1 MEEKVED
8 FEICRK
14 ICNLLQKWKFNKVQQ
29 LLHCYGNREKQTCLL
44 KTPFFHHKHGSL
56 QNLTNLSMLIWDDG
70 IDNLLD
76 TIRKL
81 KYWGFDDLAESI
93 VQEKVVRGYSDEAI
107 ISKLKQNGNPHD
119 IMKQF
124 TIKIDLSLI
133 TPQGNS
139 EIMTLVSN
147 YKTFRML
154 VEDKKWKKVSSFVKE
169 NPTLLLTPYFWSVID
184 DKSAPMDLVFRHNA
198 PIEIIRLLTDIG
210 GRRVVDGAYN
220 EMHKTYPLHRACFMK
235 QSLDVI
241 RHIVD
246 VAGKEILYSVDAT
259 GDPFG
264 TPLQIALYFNAPHEV
279 IKYLVDMGGCKVLN
293 MRSKSSETPL
303 MTACKKNLPTEII
316 QCMLAIEGEDIIQT
330 IDCNWET
337 PLHHACKASNLEVV
351 KCLVDKGGVDSVL
364 ATTKKFQTP
373 LHNALMKEKFDI
385 AEYLCDISVSS
396 VFHVGRNRCGSF
408 LCHYL
413 TGGYNNSDGVISF
426 ILDRCPVED
435 IVYHIFGTFVFHS
448 MDEEEIVLTDRVIDS
463 IARRKGKGNAWEQVL
478 PFLYLSNMRNAPILH
493 SVIKLLHKEPIM
505 VDIAEPLEAT
515 YFDILYGVSIM
526 QQQTIQHD
534 FDWVDDNLVDGR
546 GRSDLDYGNYQES
559 TLLCFEKVDI
569 IKDIM
574 MLFPNSALIEDENDH
589 RLPLHTASALGYKWI
604 DMLPIIE
611 GNCGALEVVDPVT
624 GLYPF
629 ALAAACSSCISRCC
643 SDYND
648 TNENGLVG
656 DDDDDDEDMQG
667 CEICVCDLNTIYQL
681 IQKNPQKLV
690 VIRNNLVEEQMILK
704 DDSSITSNH
713 AARDNSHRHK

>member
-8 FEICRK
+8 FETCRK
-14 ICNLLQKWKFNKVQQ
+14 ICNLLQQWKFNEVQQ
-29 LLHCYGNREKQTCLL
+29 LLHCAGNKEKQTCLL
-44 KTPFFHHKHGSL
+44 KTPFFHHKYGSL
-56 QNLTNLSMLIWDDG
+56 QNLTNLSILIWDDG
-70 IDNLLD
+70 VDNLYD

-93 VQEKVVRGYSDEAI
+93 VEQKVVGGDSDEVI
-107 ISKLKQNGNPHD
+107 ISRLKQNGNPHD

-124 TIKIDLSLI
+124 TVKVDLSLI

-139 EIMTLVSN
+139 EVMTLVSN

-154 VEDKKWKKVSSFVKE
+154 MEDKNWEEVSSFVKK
-169 NPTLLLTPYFWSVID
+169 NPTVLLTPYFWSVID

-210 GRRVVDGAYN
+210 GWRVLDGAYN
-220 EMHKTYPLHRACFMK
+220 EMHKTYPLHRACFSK
-235 QSLDVI
+235 QPMEVI

-264 TPLQIALYFNAPHEV
+264 TPLQIALYFNAPHDV
-279 IKYLVDMGGCKVLN
+279 IKYLIDMGGCKVLN

-303 MTACKKNLPTEII
+303 MTACKQNLPLDII
-316 QCMLAIEGEDIIQT
+316 QYMLAVEGEDIIQT

-337 PLHHACKASNLEVV
+337 PLHHACKVSNLEVV
-351 KCLVDKGGVDSVL
+351 KCLVDKGGVKSVF
-364 ATTKKFQTP
+364 AITKKFQTP
-373 LHNALMKEKFDI
+373 LHYALMNEKFDI
-385 AEYLCDISVSS
+385 AEYLCDISISS

-413 TGGYNNSDGVISF
+413 TEGYNNSDAVISF

-448 MDEEEIVLTDRVIDS
+448 MEDEEIALTDRVIDS

-478 PFLYLSNMRNAPILH
+478 SFLNLSNMHNAPILH
-493 SVIKLLHKEPIM
+493 SVIKILYKEPVM
-505 VDIAEPLEAT
+505 VDIAEPLEAK

-526 QQQTIQHD
+526 QPQTIQHG

-546 GRSDLDYGNYQES
+546 DRSDLDNGNYQES

-589 RLPLHTASALGYKWI
+589 RLPLHTASALGYNWI

-611 GNCGALEVVDPVT
+611 ENCGALEVVDPVT

-629 ALAAACSSCISRCC
+629 ALAACSSSCC

-648 TNENGLVG
+648 DTNENVLVG
-656 DDDDDDEDMQG
+656 DDDNDDLQR
-667 CEICVCDLNTIYQL
+667 CEKCVCNLNTIYQL
-681 IQKNPQKLV
+681 IQKNPHKLV
-690 VIRNNLVEEQMILK
+690 VIRK
-704 DDSSITSNH
+704 TS
-713 AARDNSHRHK
+713 